1 MSTFSVPDMT
11 CGHCVRSITEAIQ
24 AVAPQA
30 TVSTDLDKHQV
41 TVQGLDERSGTESDR
56 RSGLHAQ
63 RPVSTARR

>member
-30 TVSTDLDKHQV
+30 TVSTDLEK
-41 TVQGLDERSGTESDR
+41 TPGYRSRSGWRTSPESD
-56 RSGLHAQ
+56 
-63 RPVSTARR
+63 

>member
-30 TVSTDLDKHQV
+30 TVSTDLEKHQV
-41 TVQGLDERSGTESDR
+41 TVQGLDG
-56 RSGLHAQ
+56 AQ
-63 RPVSTARR
+63 A

>member
-30 TVSTDLDKHQV
+30 TVNTDLDKHQV
-41 TVQGLDERSGTESDR
+41 TVEGLDG
-56 RSGLHAQ
+56 AQ
-63 RPVSTARR
+63 ALKVIEEAGYTPSAL

>member
-30 TVSTDLDKHQV
+30 IVSTDLEKHQV
-41 TVQGLDERSGTESDR
+41 TVQGLDG
-56 RSGLHAQ
+56 AQ
-63 RPVSTARR
+63 ALKVIEEAGYTPSAL

>member
-30 TVSTDLDKHQV
+30 TVSTDLEKHQV
-41 TVQGLDERSGTESDR
+41 TVQGLDG
-56 RSGLHAQ
+56 AQ
-63 RPVSTARR
+63 TLKVIEEAGYTPSAL